1 MNIGNHIIQ
10 KTVDILRMCL
20 ILSALCTCF
29 TTLDLFP
36 FMKEYLIKEISNKP
50 IILRQTKKLKSQLPR
65 LIKDNEGRLVLYT
78 DNISKFTNKK
88 ISNIANRVKVF

>member
-1 MNIGNHIIQ
+1 
-10 KTVDILRMCL
+10 MC
-20 ILSALCTCF
+20 ICF
-29 TTLDLFP
+29 TILDLFT

-50 IILRQTKKLKSQLPR
+50 IILRQTKKLRSQLPR

-88 ISNIANRVKVF
+88 ISNIENRVKDF

>member
-1 MNIGNHIIQ
+1 
-10 KTVDILRMCL
+10 
-20 ILSALCTCF
+20 
-29 TTLDLFP
+29 
-36 FMKEYLIKEISNKP
+36 MKEHLIKEISNKP
-50 IILRQTKKLKSQLPR
+50 IILRQTKKLRSQLPR

>member
-1 MNIGNHIIQ
+1 
-10 KTVDILRMCL
+10 
-20 ILSALCTCF
+20 
-29 TTLDLFP
+29 
-36 FMKEYLIKEISNKP
+36 MKEYLIKEISNKP

-88 ISNIANRVKVF
+88 ISNFEN

>member
-1 MNIGNHIIQ
+1 
-10 KTVDILRMCL
+10 
-20 ILSALCTCF
+20 
-29 TTLDLFP
+29 
-36 FMKEYLIKEISNKP
+36 MKDYLIKEISNKP
-50 IILRQTKKLKSQLPR
+50 IILRQTKKLRSQLPR

>member
-1 MNIGNHIIQ
+1 
-10 KTVDILRMCL
+10 
-20 ILSALCTCF
+20 
-29 TTLDLFP
+29 
-36 FMKEYLIKEISNKP
+36 MKEYLIKEISNKP

-88 ISNIANRVKVF
+88 ISNIENRVKDF

>member
-1 MNIGNHIIQ
+1 
-10 KTVDILRMCL
+10 
-20 ILSALCTCF
+20 
-29 TTLDLFP
+29 
-36 FMKEYLIKEISNKP
+36 MKEYLIKEISNKP

-88 ISNIANRVKVF
+88 ISNFENRVKDF

>member
-1 MNIGNHIIQ
+1 
-10 KTVDILRMCL
+10 
-20 ILSALCTCF
+20 
-29 TTLDLFP
+29 
-36 FMKEYLIKEISNKP
+36 MKEHLIKEISNKP
-50 IILRQTKKLKSQLPR
+50 IIFRQTKKLRSQLPR